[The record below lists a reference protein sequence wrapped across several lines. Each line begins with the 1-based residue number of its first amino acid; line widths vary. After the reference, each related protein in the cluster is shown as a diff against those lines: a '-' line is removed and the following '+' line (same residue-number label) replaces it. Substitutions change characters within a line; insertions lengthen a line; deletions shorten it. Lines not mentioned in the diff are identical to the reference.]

1 MQCVCLK
8 YQVYYYRESPVYV
21 ILVGYVA
28 ISNTFIQKLLFHY
41 SSVHQKNTF
50 SHSNQLA
57 SGQIHCHLAL
67 HAKDGFVV
75 CCLYVI
81 RWIMLHSCVVFF
93 WPSLWLPEIS
103 QTLLM
108 FTRPTSSF
116 RNGVMSTTPC
126 IGTAALLLTV
136 VFSWC
141 SGADGHRCGHQTAD
155 SAGRGL
161 PSSQRCCCCPRTF
174 PGRNN

>member
-1 MQCVCLK
+1 MSSWLVTSPYPIHLFRSSC
-8 YQVYYYRESPVYV
+8 SIIPVYTRKTHFHTV
-21 ILVGYVA
+21 TSWQVDKYIVTQH
-28 ISNTFIQKLLFHY
+28 STQKMALL
-41 SSVHQKNTF
+41 
-50 SHSNQLA
+50 
-57 SGQIHCHLAL
+57 
-67 HAKDGFVV
+67 FVV
-75 CCLYVI
+75 CTSYVGLCYI
-81 RWIMLHSCVVFF
+81 LVLFFF